1 MIRQVT
7 EFPDV
12 IQNAAK
18 EYVCGYLRDTEVRGN
33 HLTFMRTCD
42 QCKNPYIRQ
51 MAECIDVLLFERM
64 LIESAEIQQEND
76 NWHDDAKYW

>member
-7 EFPDV
+7 DVPDV

-18 EYVCGYLRDTEVRGN
+18 EYVSSYLRDHEVRGN

-42 QCKNPYIRQ
+42 QCDNAYIKQ
-51 MAECIDVLLFERM
+51 MAECIDVLLFEQM
-64 LIESAEIQQEND
+64 MIESAEYEREIAD
-76 NWHDDAKYW
+76 WHPDARYW

>member
-7 EFPDV
+7 DFPEQV
-12 IQNAAK
+12 QKAANQ
-18 EYVCGYLRDTEVRGN
+18 YLSAYLQDGSFRDN
-33 HLTFMRTCD
+33 HLYFMRVFDKCEDTGV
-42 QCKNPYIRQ
+42 RQ